1 MLQQDFLGYRK
12 QPNSTVSG
20 SGLHKMDS
28 NKTAGK
34 STKHT
39 DRQQKASYPKQKWE
53 SQIRKHI
60 FQIPTKCLI

>member
-39 DRQQKASYPKQKWE
+39 DRQQKASYPK
-53 SQIRKHI
+53 
-60 FQIPTKCLI
+60 